1 MRIMS
6 KAAES
11 EHEKAPVFGRG
22 YTCFSVIPAKLHL
35 LPLTFPALILVPEYL
50 RRTTST
56 ILMTLIL
63 GQVPR
68 VELDG
73 THIDAPSLSH
83 VIPSLSSILDGI
95 TE

>member
-22 YTCFSVIPAKLHL
+22 YTRFSVIPAKLHL
-35 LPLTFPALILVPEYL
+35 LPLTLPTLGLVPEYL

-63 GQVPR
+63 GQVSR
-68 VELDG
+68 VTFDG
-73 THIDAPSLSH
+73 THIDAPSLTH
-83 VIPSLSSILDGI
+83 VIASLSSILDAI